1 MGFTESSRLQGKRSP
16 PSVDRIFKP
25 ASRPLYRPPASCR
38 DDLRNQRTGESVE
51 RAATADAGRHDEEI
65 ESEFL
70 DAQDLS
76 AGQEVAL
83 EVLLVMADAD
93 ARWGDYGSAV
103 RVLDSVAAT
112 FGGLPAEYAVLH
124 RRWGLRAA

>member
-1 MGFTESSRLQGKRSP
+1 MNELRLLSP
-16 PSVDRIFKP
+16 R
-25 ASRPLYRPPASCR
+25 RY
-38 DDLRNQRTGESVE
+38 E
-51 RAATADAGRHDEEI
+51 EEI

-70 DAQDLS
+70 EAEDLS

-93 ARWGDYGSAV
+93 ARWGDYASAV

-112 FGGLPAEYAVLH
+112 FGGLPAEYGVRR
-124 RRWGLRAA
+124 RRWANLAGIGRRVRPHAACAAQ